1 MRGLSNISILYT
13 GKAVDDTAPVRV
25 AEQFKKATVIWDH
38 HTIQWVGPH
47 RDLPKEYE
55 HVDLLDGRGMVAAP
69 GFIDA
74 HTHLCFGG
82 WRAEEFEQKLRGDSY
97 LDIAKR
103 GGGIASTVADTRQAS
118 QQTHVDR
125 GQRFLNSMLK
135 LGVTTVEA
143 KSGYGLTTYDEIKT
157 LKAYKELNQVPQNE
171 IIPTFLGA
179 HIIPPEYKEK
189 PDDYVDLLINQ
200 MLPKIKGQHLARFV
214 DIFVEESAFTHEQAR
229 KIMGKAA
236 QLGFGLKFHVDQLQ
250 DGDGARLAA
259 ELGAVSAD
267 HLEYVSDEGI
277 QAMKEHHVIPVSLPL
292 ASIYLNQPALPARK
306 ILEQGL
312 PLALATD
319 FNPGSAPSFN
329 IQHAM
334 WLGCVFQ
341 RMTPH
346 EVLLAVTGYAAR
358 AIGQDHI
365 GTIEPGKQADM
376 ICLNLDSMADWMYH
390 YHKNPVEV
398 VFKKGGLVW
407 ERSRIY

>member
-1 MRGLSNISILYT
+1 VT
-13 GKAVDDTAPVRV
+13 
-25 AEQFKKATVIWDH
+25 
-38 HTIQWVGPH
+38 
-47 RDLPKEYE
+47 
-55 HVDLLDGRGMVAAP
+55 P

-97 LDIAKR
+97 LEIAQR
-103 GGGIASTVADTRQAS
+103 GGGIASTVTDTRKAS
-118 QQTHVDR
+118 QETLKDR
-125 GQRFLNSMLK
+125 GQQFLNSMIK
-135 LGVTTVEA
+135 LGITTVEA

-157 LKAYKELNQVPQNE
+157 LKAYKELNLNPGNE

-179 HIIPPEYKEK
+179 HIIPPEFKNN
-189 PDDYVDLLINQ
+189 PDDYVDLLIEE
-200 MLPKIKGQHLARFV
+200 MLPKVKEQNLARFV
-214 DIFVEESAFTHEQAR
+214 DIFVEESAFNHDQAR
-229 KIMGKAA
+229 RIMVKAKE
-236 QLGFGLKFHVDQLQ
+236 LGFGLKFHVDQLH
-250 DGDGARLAA
+250 DGNGAKLAA

-267 HLEYVSDEGI
+267 HLEYISDEGI
-277 QAMKEHHVIPVSLPL
+277 LAMKDKNVVPVSLPL

-306 ILEQGL
+306 ILKNGL

-346 EVLLAVTGYAAR
+346 EVLLGVTDYAAR

-365 GTIEPGKQADM
+365 GTIEHGKQADLL
-376 ICLNLDSMADWMYH
+376 CLNLESMADWMYH

-398 VFKKGGLVW
+398 VFKKGGLAW
-407 ERSRIY
+407 EK